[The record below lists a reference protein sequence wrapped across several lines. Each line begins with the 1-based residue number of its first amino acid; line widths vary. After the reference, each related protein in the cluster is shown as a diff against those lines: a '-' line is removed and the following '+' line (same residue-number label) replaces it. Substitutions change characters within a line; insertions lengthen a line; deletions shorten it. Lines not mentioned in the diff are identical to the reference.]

1 MIFNQ
6 NNSKLLISLLI
17 FLGVVTFSCK
27 SNSERTADLFWK
39 YHHGFRIGDFINV
52 DGSLYSISNDT
63 IYKNDSA
70 VATIID
76 VKWRISFDNILSIKS
91 ISEDQMGYYV
101 SKGRRR
107 Q

>member
-6 NNSKLLISLLI
+6 NNSKLFISLML
-17 FLGVVTFSCK
+17 FLGVVIYSCK

-39 YHHGFRIGDFINV
+39 YHHGFRIGDFINI
-52 DGSLYSISNDT
+52 DESLYSISNDT
-63 IYKNDSA
+63 IYKNNTA

-76 VKWRISFDNILSIKS
+76 VKWRISFDNILTIKS
-91 ISEDQMGYYV
+91 ISENQMGYYV
-101 SKGRRR
+101 SKGRSR